1 MFDFRYVKNKIPR
14 QGQLYISLNH
24 VCFYSY
30 MLGQEIKRIIRFAEL
45 EDISRNANTIY
56 LKTTNNMTYNFT
68 MLFNASEAHQLIEQ
82 LNKMA
87 IQQLIHDPDSP
98 VVDHDTSNF
107 ARLGA
112 KTSKKPVL
120 LRDLTARQKSEEFRI
135 YFRLPQSEIIDGKIK
150 ANIWT
155 PYSKRFN
162 SGFIYLSP
170 NFFCFRS
177 DVKDLVSVVIPMKTI
192 KVSV

>member
-1 MFDFRYVKNKIPR
+1 
-14 QGQLYISLNH
+14 
-24 VCFYSY
+24 

-68 MLFNASEAHQLIEQ
+68 MLFNASDAHLLIEQ

-107 ARLGA
+107 SRLGS

-120 LRDLTARQKSEEFRI
+120 LRDLTARQKSRA
-135 YFRLPQSEIIDGKIK
+135 L
-150 ANIWT
+150 
-155 PYSKRFN
+155 
-162 SGFIYLSP
+162 
-170 NFFCFRS
+170 
-177 DVKDLVSVVIPMKTI
+177 
-192 KVSV
+192 

>member
-177 DVKDLVSVVIPMKTI
+177 DVKDLVSVVIP
-192 KVSV
+192 

>member
-1 MFDFRYVKNKIPR
+1 M
-14 QGQLYISLNH
+14 YISLNH

-30 MLGQEIKRIIRFAEL
+30 MLSQEIKRIIRFAEL
-45 EDISRNANTIY
+45 EDISRSGNTIY

-68 MLFNASEAHQLIEQ
+68 LLFNSSEAHVLIEQ

-87 IQQLIHDPDSP
+87 IQKLIHDPESP
-98 VVDHDTSNF
+98 VVDHDPSNF
-107 ARLGA
+107 SRYGA
-112 KTSKKPVL
+112 KASKKPVL
-120 LRDLTARQKSEEFRI
+120 LRDLTARQKSEEFRV
-135 YFRLPQSEIIDGKIK
+135 YFRLPQTEIIDGKIK
-150 ANIWT
+150 ADIWT

-162 SGFIYLSP
+162 AGYIYLSP

-192 KVSV
+192 KVWVF